1 MEFSLKLT
9 KNPKA
14 LAETIATHVNR
25 EESRLSY
32 RRATWLV
39 AAHYLAGVRQFD
51 QFDPDS
57 GHVRWSWTT
66 QTGELEFQSTELLS
80 HIDRIQGRLMSSD
93 FRPLVQRIGNS
104 LPALRERAIAQV
116 IADSMVGEQQL
127 EDAKRDFGYIFTAL
141 GSCGITGHVV
151 DHPTIGLTSDLE
163 VVHPTELFPF
173 PSIGYDHTKVM
184 GLLRQR
190 WVPLSWLQDRYGGKI
205 KKNLKDMDWMTIQSG
220 ERLDP
225 EMNESAPYAHS
236 FRLNWGHGAGVP
248 DGQPDEMDVVKVR
261 ELWLYGH
268 KQTVSRHIITSG
280 QYTIEDL
287 DLSGLEVYCPIGFA
301 RFMDNGTWHGA
312 GAFDLLFPLVREAEK
327 MIKQLFFNTR
337 DMDRYGVLVMPQGSF
352 NANSML
358 RDIGRGLRV
367 CPWEPDPISESFRPF
382 SIPPFNSG
390 DIPGRT
396 AAFAQDQIDRVNPI
410 RDLIQEKGRV
420 DSAVGLSFLDEQI
433 NRAMTSPTQGI
444 QKAFGDMYR
453 SLVANASRTIAMSPR
468 AIPVQRLTVD
478 LAGAVIDPVTLEVSF
493 EKNPLPNVSRLSF
506 GIRQRNPRSE
516 VARKQE
522 ALQLQQ
528 QMQIDPDTFILFAMK
543 EGLDFAMWTDEHQSA
558 YETVVRNV
566 ILLYGD
572 GQVPG
577 QIILV
582 PEQAKPE
589 LQIRVLSAFMGG
601 PMMMV
606 ASPEVQNQFSRYK
619 QTLIE
624 FMGLSL
630 PEAVPNPDDL
640 AMLTKI
646 DQQLARGGQGGTPQQ
661 NGVSNEQ
668 VAQDPAF
675 A

>member
-1 MEFSLKLT
+1 M
-9 KNPKA
+9 
-14 LAETIATHVNR
+14 
-25 EESRLSY
+25 
-32 RRATWLV
+32 V
-39 AAHYLAGVRQFD
+39 AAHYLMGVRQFD

-57 GHVRWSWTT
+57 GRVRWSWTT
-66 QTGELEFQSTELLS
+66 NTGEMEFQSTELLS
-80 HIDRIQGRLMSSD
+80 HIDRIQGRLISSD

-116 IADSMVGEQQL
+116 IADSLIGEQQL
-127 EDAKRDFGYIFTAL
+127 EDTKRDFGYIFTAL

-173 PSIGYDHTKVM
+173 PSVGYDHTKVSGM
-184 GLLRQR
+184 LRQR
-190 WVPLSWLQDRYGGKI
+190 WVPLAWLQDRFGPKI

-220 ERLDP
+220 ERLDQSTDDQFGGSS
-225 EMNESAPYAHS
+225 NS
-236 FRLNWGHGAGVP
+236 FKVNWGHSGGAP
-248 DGQPDEMDVVKVR
+248 TADPEEMDVVQVR

-268 KQTVSRHIITSG
+268 KNTVSRHIITSG
-280 QYTIEDL
+280 AYTIEDL
-287 DLSGLEVYCPIGFA
+287 DLEGIEAYCPIGFA

-327 MIKQLFFNTR
+327 LIKQLFFNTR

-358 RDIGRGLRV
+358 RDVGRGLRI

-453 SLVANASRTIAMSPR
+453 SLVANASRAITMSPR

-478 LAGAVIDPVTLEVSF
+478 LAGAVIDPQTLEVSF
-493 EKNPLPNVSRLSF
+493 DKNPLPNVSRLAF

-528 QMQIDPDTFILFAMK
+528 QLQIDPDTFILFAMK

-566 ILLYGD
+566 ILLYAD

-577 QIILV
+577 QVILV

-606 ASPEVQNQFSRYK
+606 ASVEVQDAFSRYK

-646 DQQLARGGQGGTPQQ
+646 DQELARAQGGPPQQ
-661 NGVSNEQ
+661 GVGNGQ
-668 VAQDPAF
+668 VAQGPEVAGRIG
-675 A
+675 